1 MEEKEPIKFD
11 SEDQEQPSD
20 GNSALSYLQSE
31 LEVVRE
37 ENVKLHWEVN
47 SLVKDMQRL
56 RSQPSSAEEDLVV
69 IQDENEQLRSQ
80 VVKMIKDM
88 DGLQKELN
96 TVRDTS
102 GSTEGLKKIQSELDV
117 AKAENEKLHY
127 AAEEKI
133 EEVNKL
139 QERLTKAKHRFDL
152 GKAEFEKLR
161 SQEVQKTEELTK
173 LQGELK
179 GYQEKFELAKAENE
193 KLGSQESAKSE
204 ELAKLHNELKAY
216 QEKVSLTK
224 IENEKLHS
232 QESGKSAELAELRSE
247 LKENQE
253 KLNVV
258 QAESEKWRLQ
268 EKEKLR
274 ELTKLKTELSG
285 YSEKFELSKAENENL
300 IAQKKEEFEVVDTL
314 TSELKSSSEKL
325 DLLKVEKEKLLLQDG
340 AKSDELKK
348 LQTEYSKLLGQ
359 LDEVKAEKK
368 KVNAKDLEKLDEFES
383 LKLELESARKELA
396 IEKNKP
402 VKLNV
407 RESDSKKQEAE
418 LKNTREALDLEK
430 NKNKALNLQLKN
442 QEKEIQKLSDQV
454 VDGRTKEQVKSKR
467 EGIKVDEKA
476 VNQDDSK
483 PDIIDYK
490 VKQDETPTARV
501 GKFRKYQGYRNPEE
515 KKEEGSASLLDLVKE
530 YRDRMA
536 NGESLEEIA
545 LSIAQL
551 NPEKLQGEEES
562 DETSDKSKAYSPN
575 RSFGDLLEDSERRQV
590 ASVQRVEAGWS
601 DDDKD
606 AGKAY
611 VEGSNYQDL
620 ESMPEK
626 SSIKP
631 LLVAGVLAAVALGI
645 GGSLLFSDKG
655 DDSTVISE
663 EDVVVT
669 PADTQTGE
677 DNTVIVENTDGAS
690 TDGVSATNVALDLTS
705 DTLKEDALNILRDF
719 HGAKELEKKASFCRV
734 PVRTLAT
741 MKSYYTGGDDT
752 ITVAGL
758 RIAPELV
765 TLGDLK
771 LVKADVITKI
781 GDVIGAR
788 LAFFE
793 IDSEG
798 ELKLDWFNYIDSE
811 AGTWD
816 KYTQSDAITSKEW
829 KVKLDFDGDEHPD
842 FLEEEYAAVRVR
854 SFSPDA
860 INVVNAYIKKSDPKY
875 QDLIDAYQTGQ
886 QVFILKLRNLMDETG
901 SFIVDEI
908 ISLHSFYP
916 VDVVSTE

>member
-1 MEEKEPIKFD
+1 MEGKEPIKFD
-11 SEDQEQPSD
+11 SKDQERPSTNR
-20 GNSALSYLQSE
+20 NSELSYLQSE

-37 ENVKLHWEVN
+37 ENAKLHWEIN

-69 IQDENEQLRSQ
+69 VQDENEQLRSQ

-96 TVRDTS
+96 TARDTS
-102 GSTEGLKKIQSELDV
+102 GSAEGLKKIQSELDI
-117 AKAENEKLHY
+117 AKAENEKLRF
-127 AAEEKI
+127 ADEEKI
-133 EEVNKL
+133 EEVNRL

-152 GKAEFEKLR
+152 GKVEFEKLR

-173 LQGELK
+173 IKGELK
-179 GYQEKFELAKAENE
+179 SYQEKFELAKAENE
-193 KLGSQESAKSE
+193 KLGSQESGKSE
-204 ELAKLHNELKAY
+204 ELTKLHNELKRY

-232 QESGKSAELAELRSE
+232 QELGKSAELAELRSE
-247 LKENQE
+247 LKGNQE
-253 KLNVV
+253 KLNAV
-258 QAESEKWRLQ
+258 QAEGEKWRLQ
-268 EKEKLR
+268 EKEKSR
-274 ELTKLKTELSG
+274 EVIKLKTELSG

-300 IAQKKEEFEVVDTL
+300 VAQKKEEFEVVDTL

-325 DLLKVEKEKLLLQDG
+325 GLLKVENEKLLLQDE

-348 LQTEYSKLLGQ
+348 LQTEHSELLGQ
-359 LDEVKAEKK
+359 LNEVKAEKK
-368 KVNAKDLEKLDEFES
+368 KAEAKDSEKLGEFES
-383 LKLELESARKELA
+383 LKLELESTRKELA

-402 VKLNV
+402 VKLNA
-407 RESDSKKQEAE
+407 RES
-418 LKNTREALDLEK
+418 
-430 NKNKALNLQLKN
+430 
-442 QEKEIQKLSDQV
+442 
-454 VDGRTKEQVKSKR
+454 
-467 EGIKVDEKA
+467 
-476 VNQDDSK
+476 DSK

-501 GKFRKYQGYRNPEE
+501 GKFRKYQGYKNPEE
-515 KKEEGSASLLDLVKE
+515 KKEEGGSSLLDLVKE

-551 NPEKLQGEEES
+551 NPEKLQGDEES

-575 RSFGDLLEDSERRQV
+575 RSFGDLLEDNERRQF
-590 ASVQRVEAGWS
+590 AITQRVETSWF

-606 AGKAY
+606 TGK
-611 VEGSNYQDL
+611 VHIEGSNDI
-620 ESMPEK
+620 EPMSEK
-626 SSIKP
+626 FSIKP
-631 LLVAGVLAAVALGI
+631 LLVAGVLAAVALGV

-655 DDSTVISE
+655 DDSIVISE

-669 PADTQTGE
+669 PADAQAGE
-677 DNTVIVENTDGAS
+677 DNTVIVENIDETSTNEAS
-690 TDGVSATNVALDLTS
+690 TTNVALDLTS
-705 DTLKEDALNILRDF
+705 DALKEKALNILRDF
-719 HGAKELEKKASFCRV
+719 HGAKQLEKKASFCRV
-734 PVRTLAT
+734 PARTLAT

-758 RIAPELV
+758 RITPELV

-793 IDSEG
+793 IDSED

-816 KYTQSDAITSKEW
+816 KYTQSDGVTSKDW

-875 QDLIDAYQTGQ
+875 QGLIDAYQTGQ

-908 ISLHSFYP
+908 VSLHSFYP
-916 VDVVSTE
+916 VDLVSTE